1 MASDYFSKMSY
12 LPREVVEAGRVLA
25 EHFTARRGRSLTP
38 ALAYACVY
46 AASKIS
52 GVPIRLTRLEAMSGV
67 RKRAI
72 VRAHRELVDALG
84 LVEPPVNPKAY
95 VKHYCEIFHLPP
107 EVEAR
112 ACALVDL
119 DGPNLP
125 PAIAAGAVYYAAE
138 EAGERINR
146 KALLRE
152 AEISHPTLIKWVKY
166 FRQAT
171 AKGGE
176 AAATQTTGQGGT
188 TH

>member
-25 EHFTARRGRSLTP
+25 EHFTARRGRSVTP

-52 GVPIRLTRLEAMSGV
+52 GVPIRLSRLEAMSGV
-67 RKRAI
+67 KKRAI

-112 ACALVDL
+112 TCACPDKGFIFSEGSVREGGVVHPLF
-119 DGPNLP
+119 GFLP
-125 PAIAAGAVYYAAE
+125 VFCLSLAFHG
-138 EAGERINR
+138 
-146 KALLRE
+146 KLLPFCM
-152 AEISHPTLIKWVKY
+152 HVKL
-166 FRQAT
+166 FSQNQKKRAT
-171 AKGGE
+171 ICV
-176 AAATQTTGQGGT
+176 
-188 TH
+188 